1 MDVKEQTKKAYELF
15 GSGDMETFFKDM
27 IDDSIVWTFPGKEGV
42 HPLSGVHKG
51 TEAMMNA
58 MSKIP
63 ATWSNFKVEPM
74 DMISEGNKVF
84 VRCSGKATGMDTIFG
99 HYFEVTDDGKISAMT
114 TYDDTLTAFN
124 SMKK

>member
-1 MDVKEQTKKAYELF
+1 MAVATNLELSVFTWPVLYISNIGDVVEIVQAGQALVGYYGQGVWWQKVGAKKDE
-15 GSGDMETFFKDM
+15 EVTP
-27 IDDSIVWTFPGKEGV
+27 I
-42 HPLSGVHKG
+42 
-51 TEAMMNA
+51 
-58 MSKIP
+58 
-63 ATWSNFKVEPM
+63 